1 MKIIP
6 KNSVESFSTTEID
19 VTRFPSIS
27 CGGKSICDCV
37 VRNNLRLTEFFFNYC
52 GMILY
57 KFLWIG
63 KSRNKA
69 WTLKKSV
76 H

>member
-6 KNSVESFSTTEID
+6 KKNGVESFSTTEID

-37 VRNNLRLTEFFFNYC
+37 VRNNLRLTEFFFQLLWYETLQ
-52 GMILY
+52 ILVDW
-57 KFLWIG
+57 KI
-63 KSRNKA
+63 
-69 WTLKKSV
+69 TQ
-76 H
+76 